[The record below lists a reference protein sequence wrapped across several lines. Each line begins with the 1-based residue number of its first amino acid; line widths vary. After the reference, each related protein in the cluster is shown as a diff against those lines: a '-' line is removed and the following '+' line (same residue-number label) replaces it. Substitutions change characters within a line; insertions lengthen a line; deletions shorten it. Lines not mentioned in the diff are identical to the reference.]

1 MKTYS
6 FVILTYNSEK
16 TIKDCVQSV
25 IDKTRDIE
33 REIILVDNDSKD
45 NTVKLLRS
53 EFEDTITIIE
63 NKKNTGFSGGMN
75 VGLKKATGD
84 LLIMLN
90 PDAHIKE
97 IDFTAV
103 EKRFEKEGIG
113 VVAPKIVWPDGTL
126 QPSFG
131 FYPTRLRLLLHF
143 SKLQRLLPNG
153 FLVYNNKWNKHF
165 YKALSQV
172 DWASGCSLII
182 PKTIL
187 EEIDYFDENFFLYVE
202 DVDLCKRI
210 KDKGYSIVVDPSIV
224 ISHILQASVKE
235 DLGKNLEFQK
245 ESFEYFFKK
254 HYNKN
259 VKGLMTFIY
268 ALIKKKLPKKN

>member
-1 MKTYS
+1 MKKYS

-16 TIKDCVQSV
+16 TIKDCIQSV
-25 IDKTRDIE
+25 IDKTTGIE
-33 REIILVDNDSKD
+33 REIIVVDNDSKD
-45 NTVKLLRS
+45 GTVDFLKK
-53 EFEDTITIIE
+53 EFAGLITLIE

-84 LLIMLN
+84 YLIMLN
-90 PDAHIKE
+90 PDAHIEK
-97 IDFTAV
+97 IDFDTI
-103 EKRFEKEGIG
+103 EKQFKKEGIG
-113 VVAPKIVWPDGTL
+113 VIAPKIVWPDGTL

-143 SKLQRLLPNG
+143 SKLQRVLPNG

-165 YKALSQV
+165 YKTLSDV
-172 DWASGCSLII
+172 DWASGCSLVI
-182 PKTIL
+182 PKTVL
-187 EEIDYFDENFFLYVE
+187 EKIDYFDENFFLYVE

-210 KDKGYSIVVDPSIV
+210 KDEGYSIIVDPSIV

-235 DLGKNLEFQK
+235 DLGKNLDFQK

-259 VKGLMTFIY
+259 IKGLMTAIY
-268 ALIKKKLPKKN
+268 ALIKRKLPKK